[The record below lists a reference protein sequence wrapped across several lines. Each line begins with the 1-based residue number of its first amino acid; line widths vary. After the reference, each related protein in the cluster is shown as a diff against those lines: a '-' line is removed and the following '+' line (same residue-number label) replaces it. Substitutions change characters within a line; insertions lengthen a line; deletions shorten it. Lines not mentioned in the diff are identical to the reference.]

1 MWTWHIEKGLS
12 QEQQGQYSK
21 HIYLGETRI
30 VTKQTSDLEEHYGQS
45 EEKCHQYYYHPD
57 HLGSAQ
63 LVTDYEGNEYQRIEY
78 TPYGE
83 LWVEKK
89 TAHEKDMRYLPYKFT
104 AKEQDEETGLYYYG
118 ARYLDAKYSRWMSA
132 DPAVGDYIP
141 VAPTDD
147 EAKKHNEQ
155 LPGMGGVYNVVN
167 FQLYHYAGNNP
178 VKYVDPDGRASIL
191 QRVINDSETNRKYH
205 YAHII
210 GKITGNPH
218 TLHGLVDF
226 GELGGFS
233 KDGSVSQY
241 SGNYLGF
248 TDHDRGSKTN
258 RYTIVYTGMDDKLTE
273 QAVKNVLATERFG
286 AGDPKKQKEK
296 YEVFKNDCNDYTKAV
311 FEEYENLWKEKYK
324 QDNPKAW
331 KIQVNFA
338 WLKHFWKISKRQGEI
353 YEEK

>member
-1 MWTWHIEKGLS
+1 M
-12 QEQQGQYSK
+12 
-21 HIYLGETRI
+21 
-30 VTKQTSDLEEHYGQS
+30 
-45 EEKCHQYYYHPD
+45 
-57 HLGSAQ
+57 
-63 LVTDYEGNEYQRIEY
+63 
-78 TPYGE
+78 
-83 LWVEKK
+83 
-89 TAHEKDMRYLPYKFT
+89 PYKFT

-118 ARYLDAKYSRWMSA
+118 ARYLDAKYSRWLSA
-132 DPAVGDYIP
+132 DPAVSDYIP
-141 VAPTDD
+141 MAPVND
-147 EAKKHNEQ
+147 EARKHNQ
-155 LPGMGGVYNVVN
+155 DLPGMGGVFNVVN

-178 VKYVDPDGRASIL
+178 VKYTDPDGRASIL

-210 GKITGNPH
+210 GKNTGNPY

-241 SGNYLGF
+241 SGNHLGF

-338 WLKHFWKISKRQGEI
+338 WLRHFWKISKQQGEI